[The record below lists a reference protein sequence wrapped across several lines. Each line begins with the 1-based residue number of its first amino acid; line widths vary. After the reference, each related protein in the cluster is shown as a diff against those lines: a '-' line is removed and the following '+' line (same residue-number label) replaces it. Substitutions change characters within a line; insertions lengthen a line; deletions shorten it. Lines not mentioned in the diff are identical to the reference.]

1 MSTTLTI
8 RLSDR
13 LAEDLDALSEQTGI
27 AKTRIVAEALEE
39 KLRQRGRRPQAFLRL
54 GGSLS
59 LGGRRSERKGFSRG

>member
-13 LAEDLDALSEQTGI
+13 LAKQLESVAEESGI
-27 AKTRIVAEALEE
+27 AKARIVADALEE
-39 KLRQRGRRPQAFLRL
+39 RLARRAKNAQPFMHL